1 MGPVGGAVETA
12 ERPVWC
18 LVSAT
23 FLSGGGAPVALR
35 REVADLRE
43 LGARCGV
50 RDLLPT
56 AGSEAADLAG
66 GWLSQEGFAAAS
78 ICVELE
84 VCCGKEVLLVEEG
97 LRRARSPP

>member
-1 MGPVGGAVETA
+1 MGPAGGAVETA

-23 FLSGGGAPVALR
+23 FLSGGGAPVVLR
-35 REVADLRE
+35 REVVDLRE
-43 LGARCGV
+43 LGARCGA

-66 GWLSQEGFAAAS
+66 GCQSQVGFVAAPF
-78 ICVELE
+78 CVELE
-84 VCCGKEVLLVEEG
+84 GCCGNEVVLVREG
-97 LRRARSPP
+97 